1 MDPGAGLSSRP
12 ADPEVVLPAL
22 YERLQAYWGNLGWW
36 PAESPFEVI
45 VGAILTQNAAW
56 QNVEK
61 AITALKREAV
71 LSPACLRDLSEDRLA
86 EWIRPAGYYRLKAS
100 RLKAFIRFLDER
112 YAGNLDRMFAQP
124 TERLREALLSVNGI
138 GPETA
143 DSILLYAGGK
153 PVFVVD
159 AYTKR
164 ILCRH
169 GMIPEDA
176 DYPTLQGL
184 FMRYL
189 PAEAPLFNQ
198 YHALLVHTG
207 KTFCRKKPLCAGCP
221 LEPLVGPG
229 KAR

>member
-1 MDPGAGLSSRP
+1 MKDRLELIYRRLYSYFGAQ
-12 ADPEVVLPAL
+12 D
-22 YERLQAYWGNLGWW
+22 WW
-36 PAESPFEVI
+36 PASNSFEVI
-45 VGAILTQNAAW
+45 VGAILTQNTSW

-61 AITALKREAV
+61 AVTALKRETV
-71 LSPACLRDLSEDRLA
+71 LSPARIRDLSEDRLA
-86 EWIRPAGYYRLKAS
+86 EWIRPAGYYRLKAR
-100 RLKAFIRFLDER
+100 RLKAFIRFLYER

-124 TERLREALLSVNGI
+124 AERLREALLSVNGI

-184 FMRYL
+184 FMRHL

-221 LEPLVGPG
+221 LEPPVGPG
-229 KAR
+229 EAR

>member
-1 MDPGAGLSSRP
+1 
-12 ADPEVVLPAL
+12 
-22 YERLQAYWGNLGWW
+22 
-36 PAESPFEVI
+36 
-45 VGAILTQNAAW
+45 
-56 QNVEK
+56 
-61 AITALKREAV
+61 
-71 LSPACLRDLSEDRLA
+71 
-86 EWIRPAGYYRLKAS
+86 
-100 RLKAFIRFLDER
+100 
-112 YAGNLDRMFAQP
+112 MFAQP

-169 GMIPEDA
+169 GMIPEGVA
-176 DYPTLQGL
+176 YATLQGL
-184 FMRYL
+184 FTRHL

-207 KTFCRKKPLCAGCP
+207 KTFCRKKPLCTGCP

-229 KAR
+229 EAR

>member
-1 MDPGAGLSSRP
+1 MGPGAVLLAR
-12 ADPEVVLPAL
+12 ADDPEVALPAL
-22 YERLQAYWGNLGWW
+22 YEMLQAYWGNLGWW

-45 VGAILTQNAAW
+45 VGAILTQNTAW

-61 AITALKREAV
+61 AVTALKRETV
-71 LSPACLRDLSEDRLA
+71 LSPARIRDLSEDRLA
-86 EWIRPAGYYRLKAS
+86 EWIRPAGYYRLKAR
-100 RLKAFIRFLDER
+100 RLKAFIRFLYER

-169 GMIPEDA
+169 GMIPEGV
-176 DYPTLQGL
+176 DYATLQGL
-184 FMRYL
+184 FTRHL

-207 KTFCRKKPLCAGCP
+207 KTFCRKKPLCTGCP

-229 KAR
+229 EAR